1 MSGVELELNKVTAPI
16 QLQTTKINN
25 KTDEQK
31 TQIAA
36 SNAIEQKPDSFEK
49 TQEIPQTN
57 IKEEETKNKAN
68 NNQPKSFKEKFASF
82 CKTFVKT
89 GDYIKATGATV
100 IYGGLTAG
108 AIMFSNW
115 LFKGWPKVMKKQIKF
130 EDMFN
135 KPLKCISKSSKIFAG
150 VTAAAIGGY
159 QFAKAYLKS
168 NQHAAHVDQKL
179 NNYSKVKS

>member
-1 MSGVELELNKVTAPI
+1 MSGTELELNKVTAPI
-16 QLQTTKINN
+16 QLQTAKINN
-25 KTDEQK
+25 KTDA
-31 TQIAA
+31 QISQIPA
-36 SNAIEQKPDSFEK
+36 SNETEQKPDSFEK
-49 TQEIPQTN
+49 TQEIQKTN
-57 IKEEETKNKAN
+57 IKKEETDNKEN
-68 NNQPKSFKEKFASF
+68 KKQPKSFKEKFASF

-100 IYGGLTAG
+100 IYGGLAAG
-108 AIMFSNW
+108 AIMFSDW
-115 LFKGWPKVMKKQIKF
+115 LFKGWPKVIKKQIKL

-150 VTAAAIGGY
+150 VTAAVIGGY

>member
-16 QLQTTKINN
+16 QLQSAKTNN

-36 SNAIEQKPDSFEK
+36 SNATEQKPDSFEK

-57 IKEEETKNKAN
+57 IKEEETQ

-89 GDYIKATGATV
+89 GDYLKATGATV
-100 IYGGLTAG
+100 IYGGLAAG

-115 LFKGWPKVMKKQIKF
+115 LFKGWPKVIKKQIKF

>member
-1 MSGVELELNKVTAPI
+1 MSGVELELNKVTTPV
-16 QLQTTKINN
+16 QLQSAKTNN

-31 TQIAA
+31 LQIAA
-36 SNAIEQKPDSFEK
+36 SNATEQKPDSFEK
-49 TQEIPQTN
+49 TQEIPQKT
-57 IKEEETKNKAN
+57 IKEEKINNKEK

-100 IYGGLTAG
+100 IYGGLAAG

-168 NQHAAHVDQKL
+168 NQHVAHVDQKL

>member
-1 MSGVELELNKVTAPI
+1 MSGLELELNKVTAPI
-16 QLQTTKINN
+16 QLQNAKTNN
-25 KTDEQK
+25 KKDEQIP
-31 TQIAA
+31 QIPA
-36 SNAIEQKPDSFEK
+36 SNKIEQKPDSFEK
-49 TQEIPQTN
+49 TQEIPQIN
-57 IKEEETKNKAN
+57 IKEENKNKEK
-68 NNQPKSFKEKFASF
+68 NNQPKSFKEKLASF

-100 IYGGLTAG
+100 IYGGLAAG
-108 AIMFSNW
+108 TIMFSNW
-115 LFKGWPKVMKKQIKF
+115 LFKGWPKVIKKQIKF

>member
-68 NNQPKSFKEKFASF
+68 NNQPKRF
-82 CKTFVKT
+82 
-89 GDYIKATGATV
+89 
-100 IYGGLTAG
+100 
-108 AIMFSNW
+108 
-115 LFKGWPKVMKKQIKF
+115 
-130 EDMFN
+130 
-135 KPLKCISKSSKIFAG
+135 
-150 VTAAAIGGY
+150 
-159 QFAKAYLKS
+159 
-168 NQHAAHVDQKL
+168 
-179 NNYSKVKS
+179 